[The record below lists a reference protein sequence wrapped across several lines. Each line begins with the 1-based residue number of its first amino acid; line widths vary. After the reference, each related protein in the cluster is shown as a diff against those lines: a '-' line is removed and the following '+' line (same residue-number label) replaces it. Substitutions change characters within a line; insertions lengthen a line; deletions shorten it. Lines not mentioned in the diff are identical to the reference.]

1 MLIIAV
7 ISLALIVV
15 DYRLPYLDPVRRTL
29 NTVMTPIQRSVDLPY
44 AMAHWAGSAFATRQ
58 ALREENEALK
68 ARVLILEAQTL
79 KLASLSAEV
88 SRLRDLLNA
97 SGVVDESVVV
107 AEIIG
112 VDPDPYVHEVV
123 INKGDA
129 SGAFV
134 GQPVLDSKGL
144 VGQII
149 ETSKYTSRVLMISDS
164 SHAVPVQVN
173 RNGVRAIAFGG
184 GSLDLLELVDV
195 SETTDIQ
202 VGDLLVSSGLGGR
215 FPVGYPVGT
224 VTSLTQEPGQPFVR
238 VRVKPAAE
246 LNRSRHVLLVFKRE
260 LRPEARE
267 TKPEAQATPDQSPAP
282 QSPAS

>member
-29 NTVMTPIQRSVDLPY
+29 NTVITPIQRSVDLPY
-44 AMAHWAGSAFATRQ
+44 AVAHWASSAFASRQ
-58 ALREENEALK
+58 ALREENEALR

-112 VDPDPYVHEVV
+112 VDPDPYVHEVI
-123 INKGDA
+123 INKGTV

-144 VGQII
+144 LGQVID
-149 ETSKYTSRVLMISDS
+149 TSKYTSRVLMISDS

-173 RNGVRAIAFGG
+173 RNGIRAIAFGG

-224 VTSLTQEPGQPFVR
+224 VVSLSQEPGQPFVK
-238 VRVKPAAE
+238 VRVEPAAE

-260 LRPEARE
+260 LKPGTQSTSDQFPAAR
-267 TKPEAQATPDQSPAP
+267 
-282 QSPAS
+282 SPAS